1 MRPDFRH
8 IGGAT
13 PLPPTPTLGQWVKQS
28 WENMAGYWGRRGQRA
43 QAVPDRGTPPASSGL
58 AVEGSTREH
67 TALTPGIWCQG
78 LSQDFR
84 PTSLYSCGLCYF
96 HWPKTVS
103 LSPDDW
109 PIGTSSLLFPLFY
122 FPSFLVVHLG
132 NFLSNHLFIHC
143 ITVKYYTAIF
153 QVTVLGMG
161 KAGLMRAM
169 SSGGFHSS
177 KIRTV
182 S

>member
-122 FPSFLVVHLG
+122 FPSFLSTYLHCHTSHYPYCNL
-132 NFLSNHLFIHC
+132 FLPLCF
-143 ITVKYYTAIF
+143 K
-153 QVTVLGMG
+153 
-161 KAGLMRAM
+161 
-169 SSGGFHSS
+169 
-177 KIRTV
+177 
-182 S
+182 

>member
-1 MRPDFRH
+1 M
-8 IGGAT
+8 
-13 PLPPTPTLGQWVKQS
+13 
-28 WENMAGYWGRRGQRA
+28 
-43 QAVPDRGTPPASSGL
+43 
-58 AVEGSTREH
+58 GSTREH
-67 TALTPGIWCQG
+67 RALTPGIWCQG

-169 SSGGFHSS
+169 SSGASILVRSGQFHERWPQRGMGWPQPVIATLTPRAALS
-177 KIRTV
+177 
-182 S
+182 